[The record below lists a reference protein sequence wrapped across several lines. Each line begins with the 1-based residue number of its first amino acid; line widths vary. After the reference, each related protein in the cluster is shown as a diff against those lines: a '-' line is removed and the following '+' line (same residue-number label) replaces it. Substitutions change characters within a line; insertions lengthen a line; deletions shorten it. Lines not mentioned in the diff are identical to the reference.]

1 MIQNNAISLPHG
13 ATLQC
18 RVSGVAGRPVLLF
31 LHGFPEGAFIWDALL
46 AHFARPENGGY
57 RCVAPYLRGFGAS
70 TSPTEVE
77 AYRAKYLV
85 QDLEALI
92 ASECPDG
99 TLECL
104 IAHDWGGAVAW
115 NLANQQPHRMK
126 RLAII
131 NSPHPGTF
139 VRELQHNA
147 AQQAGSQ
154 YMHFLC
160 RPDAQAL
167 LAENDFRRLF
177 AFFDAPDGTAPAW
190 LTDSVRSQYRA
201 LWQQGL
207 TGALNYYRASPLR
220 PPRNGDAGALS
231 VALPDTMLTVSIP
244 TLVLWGMDDPALLPG
259 LLDGLVD
266 WVPQLQLQRIE
277 NASHWIVHEHP
288 ERVTLELQRFITS
301 K

>member
-13 ATLQC
+13 TTLQC
-18 RVSGVAGRPVLLF
+18 RVSGAAGRPVLLF

-231 VALPDTMLTVSIP
+231 VTLPDTMLTVSIP

-288 ERVTLELQRFITS
+288 ERVTLELKRFITS

>member
-13 ATLQC
+13 TTLQC
-18 RVSGVAGRPVLLF
+18 RVSGAAGRPVLLF

-231 VALPDTMLTVSIP
+231 VTLPDTMLTVSIP

-266 WVPQLQLQRIE
+266 WVSQLQLQRIE